1 MKSWGKTIGLL
12 FIGVALIGNVTRAQ
26 FGSISPGPSL
36 GQSATPDSIVQ
47 ITAEAQGLPQVDP
60 SALPPFG
67 TFWWT
72 MPGGGGAAPMP
83 CPPANPTFPIYQI
96 TEGQFLVDQTAGQVL
111 TGSRAAAQQTR
122 SEQVATA
129 LEAQATTLV
138 NLISQ
143 VLTTAANQSLR
154 TLARAMNLDVPTP
167 GDGSGGGDGWG
178 PFTNNFSNFSF
189 NREKLWLEITNVPT
203 DWAAGNLHNAT
214 NQVYAIRSKTD
225 LAEANWTIE
234 AEFWPTNPVV
244 MPFAVPTLGR
254 PILFLRAEDWTDVDS
269 DGDGIPDW
277 WIWKYFHTLALN
289 ATNLDIEGNSLL
301 YDYTNGFDPNVISFT
316 LSVANFYGNQTIVP
330 VQVNLQSGCPA
341 YYAVLVNDTNYAD
354 AVWRPY
360 TGTNLLATLGSAD
373 GVYDVWVGLKGW
385 PTNATETWE
394 TDDLTLRLDRG
405 APVVNLT
412 SAVNTSVCKPY
423 LQVQGFADKPLASL
437 SYDINNAFGFAAN
450 QDAFVTD
457 QTFDTNQFD
466 FTTNFFR
473 AYDVA
478 LATNTNWITLRVT
491 DRAGNMTTTNF
502 YVTLDYKSATNLPT
516 INLIWPQDGMAV
528 SGTNVTI
535 RGTMSDE
542 TGIIQAQS
550 VDEEGN
556 TNIIT
561 GIVERNGMF
570 WIENVPVNGETE
582 ITLQAT
588 DAAGNVTAIDFT
600 VEPSD
605 LILTITGTP
614 TGNDLWHGAGIVYGT
629 VGDPNATVTVNGTN
643 AVIDNSS
650 ANGDGTYNWTATSV
664 PIWGQGTATFDA
676 TAYSGQNWV
685 SSNLR
690 SRAMSVSTPTMAPAN
705 TSLAVEMQPYVVM
718 ISYNGTEVQKF
729 TALDYGYAWYQ
740 QTAKSQTATP
750 VAGTNGQC
758 VLNDRRTNSMY
769 WYVQEASSS
778 GSGHEKFMW
787 GESPPDDGQEHTD
800 NSWGGSYDG
809 PAQWPYWDGVS
820 LELLRAMPHK
830 DQSWG
835 CASCG
840 PGYMWNAV
848 RHYFADGVQYHWDLG
863 GNTTF
868 DMNVSAK
875 TQMKLFTGGKAQV
888 RRKNLFVID
897 ASASEILRP
906 PMDYGPGYPWWD
918 VPENAIDNASLTV
931 AGKSVGADGKLW
943 LELPDN
949 SDADLTVIASGKKHY
964 DANSTA
970 QKYKPYITA
979 NDVRLDPSAINVTNC
994 VGQKIVFKL
1003 QFDPPVDYVTNHN
1016 NWILPG
1022 KYVNAQEWF
1031 QPDAGSISSTANGE
1045 YYLTMCHPEISVPY
1059 RYAYSIDAPYCT
1071 YYKQSSWPLTQP
1083 ETGSWWISGGPKAV
1097 TCFPKL
1103 TFNNGQTV
1111 SISGVRGKL
1120 YVYRPSAS
1128 MVPFSAAEA
1137 YRQFFIYPYG
1147 LIGIN
1152 PACKV
1157 KYGTDD
1163 DSALGQMHYRVKV
1176 TSDFD
1181 GSAGITQ
1188 ICDLDYSNPA
1198 AQCTDNLDGS
1208 TEFYNGTQSI
1218 FRSMNQY
1225 TNGNT
1230 LELFD
1235 TPHNIWVTP
1244 NQMKGTFRDYVRFCP
1259 NGAESICVTLGIV
1272 TWDMNAVAERVP
1284 LTGTWGLT
1292 TDDHPAPV
1300 GPDTSDDFPAWT
1312 GVHPAD

>member
-341 YYAVLVNDTNYAD
+341 YYAVLVNDTNYAN
-354 AVWRPY
+354 AVWQPY

-868 DMNVSAK
+868 DINLSAK
-875 TQMKLFTGGKAQV
+875 TQMKLLTGGKAQV
-888 RRKNLFVID
+888 RRKNLFEID
-897 ASASEILRP
+897 AGASEILRP
-906 PMDYGPGYPWWD
+906 PLDYGTGYPWWD

-931 AGKSVGADGKLW
+931 AGKSVGSDGKLW
-943 LELPDN
+943 LVLPDN
-949 SDADLTVIASGKKHY
+949 SDADLTVIAPGKKHY
-964 DANSTA
+964 DANSSV
-970 QKYKPYITA
+970 QKYKYYISLNTPTA
-979 NDVRLDPSAINVTNC
+979 NANLATDVPEIC
-994 VGQKIVFKL
+994 VGQLATFTL
-1003 QFDPPVDYVTNHN
+1003 QGLPMGSLAYMAGQ
-1016 NWILPG
+1016 WILPT
-1022 KYVNAQEWF
+1022 KYVNEQWQNQQWIVTEPLSGSGYFQGYGSVNYRINSSLLENTNQTSCWF
-1031 QPDAGSISSTANGE
+1031 VNGSGGHVAVGLNLQFSNGQSVIATANGKFSV
-1045 YYLTMCHPEISVPY
+1045 YRPTISNFVPYNPISVDLDTNEIPSIYLGMGDASGGGGGMGWDLNVHWNTNFNGTFFYTQLMDRRFSWDIHWPLDFLTQIPRSDYTSGFLLDNGNPY
-1059 RYAYSIDAPYCT
+1059 TAASILETSVFKTTHTQAPMNFGDAPKLTDDFYSFADLSDSFNT
-1071 YYKQSSWPLTQP
+1071 YLEFQPLGGIPITIGRVNWGWHGQ
-1083 ETGSWWISGGPKAV
+1083 TFISGGVWSLATDSV
-1097 TCFPKL
+1097 TGP
-1103 TFNNGQTV
+1103 
-1111 SISGVRGKL
+1111 
-1120 YVYRPSAS
+1120 
-1128 MVPFSAAEA
+1128 
-1137 YRQFFIYPYG
+1137 
-1147 LIGIN
+1147 
-1152 PACKV
+1152 
-1157 KYGTDD
+1157 
-1163 DSALGQMHYRVKV
+1163 
-1176 TSDFD
+1176 
-1181 GSAGITQ
+1181 
-1188 ICDLDYSNPA
+1188 
-1198 AQCTDNLDGS
+1198 NLNS
-1208 TEFYNGTQSI
+1208 
-1218 FRSMNQY
+1218 
-1225 TNGNT
+1225 
-1230 LELFD
+1230 
-1235 TPHNIWVTP
+1235 
-1244 NQMKGTFRDYVRFCP
+1244 
-1259 NGAESICVTLGIV
+1259 
-1272 TWDMNAVAERVP
+1272 
-1284 LTGTWGLT
+1284 
-1292 TDDHPAPV
+1292 
-1300 GPDTSDDFPAWT
+1300 SDDLFPEWT
-1312 GVHPAD
+1312 EIYYNSHN